1 MAFICFAMRMW
12 LSESVVRFVV
22 LPSLAYASL
31 LAGIRRGPSIGPSL
45 GSGRNGAEMA
55 PIFSKWSRN
64 GAEIYVLVAEID
76 AEIDPEIDADA
87 VVNWAQGAHR

>member
-1 MAFICFAMRMW
+1 MYRFR
-12 LSESVVRFVV
+12 LVDLVSVVWLLLV
-22 LPSLAYASL
+22 LGVLAPLL

-55 PIFSKWSRN
+55 PKFPKWSRH

-76 AEIDPEIDADA
+76 AEIDADA